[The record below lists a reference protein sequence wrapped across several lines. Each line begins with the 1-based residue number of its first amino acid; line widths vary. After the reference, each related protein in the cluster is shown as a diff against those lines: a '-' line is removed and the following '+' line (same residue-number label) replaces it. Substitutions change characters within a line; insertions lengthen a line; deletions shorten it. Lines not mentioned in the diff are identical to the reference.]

1 MTIHVCVLVATLLDT
16 LHLRLFFLRNDKQ
29 IRKLLEEL
37 VLSLTLEAIFQVFV
51 KHLHD
56 LNNYVLLVL
65 INLWCLWFLT
75 SILLIFLNLIL
86 PSLELPLI
94 RILLVIHFVLH
105 QVVDGDQLVNLE
117 VLLAVAHLRLV
128 HLRVIVPCI
137 YEITEVRDGHARLHG
152 RVKIIDGVQAEIIA
166 CRLLRHLFILLVL
179 AVHFVDRV
187 VECYDG
193 NRRVSQINEHK
204 CNNGDGF
211 LLIVSEL
218 SVVISNGLHD

>member
-1 MTIHVCVLVATLLDT
+1 M
-16 LHLRLFFLRNDKQ
+16 
-29 IRKLLEEL
+29 EEL

-137 YEITEVRDGHARLHG
+137 YEITEVRDGHA
-152 RVKIIDGVQAEIIA
+152 
-166 CRLLRHLFILLVL
+166 
-179 AVHFVDRV
+179 
-187 VECYDG
+187 
-193 NRRVSQINEHK
+193 
-204 CNNGDGF
+204 
-211 LLIVSEL
+211 
-218 SVVISNGLHD
+218 